1 MSAAAS
7 SASNQTK
14 AENVP
19 AIERASNRSWIDW
32 LALFDAA
39 GAAKLPH
46 PEIARIA
53 RAAMPDTLKNPDWWA
68 QGTAI
73 AFEQHVGIRVPG
85 QSSTGEFRVSASR
98 TMSCDRDESIA
109 RWIARFAS
117 HTHLGHEAESVRQ
130 SRTEKRTFWRAS
142 LVPPASA
149 MASSATNDPAADDS
163 AAADSVMADPATA
176 AHKLEVAAEAKPDGR
191 SLVAISHTGLPGA
204 DAIEQWRSHWKAC
217 LGEL

>member
-1 MSAAAS
+1 MSAAAGDTGKANS
-7 SASNQTK
+7 PGNQTK

-19 AIERASNRSWIDW
+19 AIERASKRSWADW
-32 LALFDAA
+32 LVLFESA

-73 AFEQHVGIRVPG
+73 AFEQHVGLRVPG
-85 QSSTGEFRVSASR
+85 QSSTGEFRVSTSR
-98 TMSCDRDESIA
+98 TMACDRDESIA
-109 RWIARFAS
+109 RWIARFAEQ
-117 HTHLGHEAESVRQ
+117 THLDHTAQSARQ

-142 LVPPASA
+142 LAVSGSEAVAS
-149 MASSATNDPAADDS
+149 
-163 AAADSVMADPATA
+163 
-176 AHKLEVAAEAKPDGR
+176 KLEVAAEAKPDGR
-191 SLVAISHTGLPGA
+191 SLVSISHTGLPGA
-204 DAIEQWRSHWKAC
+204 DAIEQWRSYWKAC